1 MHLRLNIFLL
11 GIWLGLTGCIS
22 TQHQLPAPEPGQL
35 AQTQSEMQAEAIA
48 FQMKR
53 RARLYDLSW
62 PLLEVNA
69 AICPNTRRSIGVVLA
84 DLEMYADLI
93 GGLSAEQ
100 LETHGI
106 ADDIHVFHVI
116 KGSPAAMAGLT
127 DADFIRAV
135 NGEEVETDK
144 PGELVRLIRQGTE
157 DDEPVQ
163 LTVENPDGT
172 RTLEVLAAEVC
183 DVLVK
188 LSTSSALNAL
198 AQDKTMIVNAGLMRS
213 ADDDMVQYIMAHELA
228 HLALRHA
235 RKGTWNTIASGA
247 VLYGPVLYAGG
258 AVIDRTL
265 EVFGQNSK
273 RSFARQGLARAMW
286 FSQMF
291 EAEADYVGLY
301 MLARADGNI
310 DGAAEVFRLFA
321 REAPASTWLR
331 YTHPLT
337 PERVAALEI
346 AVKEIQAKQAR
357 GEQLFPE
364 RVE

>member
-35 AQTQSEMQAEAIA
+35 AETQSEMQSEAIA

-62 PLLEVNA
+62 PLLEANA
-69 AICPNTRRSIGVVLA
+69 ALCPKTRRSIGVVLA

-93 GGLSAEQ
+93 GGLTADQ
-100 LETHGI
+100 IKAQGL
-106 ADDIHVFHVI
+106 ADDTHLFHII
-116 KGSPAAMAGLT
+116 KGSPAKQAGLT
-127 DADFIRAV
+127 SADFIRAV
-135 NGEEVETDK
+135 NGERVEADNSGKVT
-144 PGELVRLIRQGTE
+144 ELIRKGAENGQ
-157 DDEPVQ
+157 PVQ
-163 LTVENPDGT
+163 LHVAGKDGE
-172 RTLEVLAAEVC
+172 RTLEVSSVEVC

-301 MLARADGNI
+301 MLARAGGDI

-337 PERVAALEI
+337 PELVAALEI
-346 AVKEIQAKQAR
+346 AVQEIQAKQTR
-357 GEQLFPE
+357 GEQLLPE

>member
-1 MHLRLNIFLL
+1 MRFKILL
-11 GIWLGLTGCIS
+11 VGIWLGLMGCIS
-22 TQHQLPAPEPGQL
+22 TEHQLPIPDADSFVD
-35 AQTQSEMQAEAIA
+35 AQSDMQAEAIT
-48 FQMKR
+48 FQLNR

-62 PLLEVNA
+62 PLLEANTTL
-69 AICPNTRRSIGVVLA
+69 CPKTRRSIGIVLA
-84 DLEMYADLI
+84 DLETYADLI
-93 GGLSAEQ
+93 GGLTADQIEAQ
-100 LETHGI
+100 GL
-106 ADDIHVFHVI
+106 ADDTHLFHII
-116 KGSPAAMAGLT
+116 KGSPAARAGLSNT
-127 DADFIRAV
+127 DFIRAV
-135 NGEEVETDK
+135 NGERVEANR
-144 PGELVRLIRQGTE
+144 PSALAQLISKEIEGG
-157 DDEPVQ
+157 EPVQ
-163 LTVENPDGT
+163 ILVERQNGEH
-172 RTLEVLAAEVC
+172 TLEVTSSEVC
-183 DVLVK
+183 DVIIK

-213 ADDDMVQYIMAHELA
+213 ADDNMVQYIMAHELA

-235 RKGTWNTIASGA
+235 RKGTWNTIASGV

-258 AVIDRTL
+258 AVVDRTL

-301 MLARADGNI
+301 MLARAGGDI

-337 PERVAALEI
+337 PERVAALEL
-346 AVKEIQAKQAR
+346 ALQEIQEKQAR
-357 GEQLFPE
+357 GEELLPE
-364 RVE
+364 LLQ